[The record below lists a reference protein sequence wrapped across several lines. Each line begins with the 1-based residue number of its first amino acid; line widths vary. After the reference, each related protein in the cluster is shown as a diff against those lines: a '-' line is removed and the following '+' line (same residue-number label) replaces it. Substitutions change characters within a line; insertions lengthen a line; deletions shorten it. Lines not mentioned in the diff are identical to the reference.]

1 MSAEKKTLSRLI
13 ALALMTFTGSA
24 ALAQSSVQIYGRL
37 NTSLEH
43 QKVGGAS
50 VTGLFNNNSRFGFI
64 GTEDLGGG
72 LRAGFVL
79 EAGFQSDT
87 GAGMQADGGLS
98 FGRKAQ
104 VYLSGKYGKLTM
116 GRAGGS
122 SYDFVADYGVLDQ
135 PNHDTGT
142 ISDPIYD
149 FLIRATNAITYTS
162 PNINGLTLV
171 TSVSMHEK
179 EAGSNDKNSY
189 DVSANWGRGPISV
202 GAGYTKTGLNEQ
214 AGLRAQYTS
223 GPFQIGAYYQRSD
236 NGSGSMCNISGN
248 NAGGGCGTR
257 NAARVTAMYTMGASE
272 FTAGFGWA
280 GRWSHVNA
288 SSARQFTMG
297 YNYNLSLR
305 TKLYAAYT
313 KISNQDNVRYGYGFK
328 NGVAYGQD
336 ASTFVLGLRHAF

>member
-1 MSAEKKTLSRLI
+1 MSAEKLTLSRLI
-13 ALALMTFTGSA
+13 AVALMTLTGSA
-24 ALAQSSVQIYGRL
+24 AFAQSSVQIYGRL
-37 NTSLEH
+37 NTSVEH
-43 QKVGGAS
+43 QKVGGTS

-64 GTEDLGGG
+64 GSEDLGGG
-72 LRAGFVL
+72 LRAGFAL

-87 GAGMQADGGLS
+87 GAGMQPDGGLS
-98 FGRKAQ
+98 FGRKSQ
-104 VYLSGKYGKLTM
+104 VYLSGKYGKVTM

-135 PNHDTGT
+135 PNHDTGS

-162 PNINGLTLV
+162 PNINGLTVV
-171 TSVSMHEK
+171 TSMSMHEK
-179 EAGSNDKNSY
+179 EAGTNNKNSY
-189 DVSANWGRGPISV
+189 DVSANWGRGPISL
-202 GAGYTKTGLNEQ
+202 GAAYTKTGFNEQ
-214 AGLRAQYTS
+214 AGVRAHYSS

-236 NGSGSMCNISGN
+236 NGSGSMCN
-248 NAGGGCGTR
+248 NAGKGCGTR
-257 NAARVTAMYTMGASE
+257 NAARVTAMYTMGPSE

-280 GRWSHVNA
+280 GKWSDVA
-288 SSARQFTMG
+288 SSSARQFTVG

-328 NGVAYGQD
+328 NGVGYGQD